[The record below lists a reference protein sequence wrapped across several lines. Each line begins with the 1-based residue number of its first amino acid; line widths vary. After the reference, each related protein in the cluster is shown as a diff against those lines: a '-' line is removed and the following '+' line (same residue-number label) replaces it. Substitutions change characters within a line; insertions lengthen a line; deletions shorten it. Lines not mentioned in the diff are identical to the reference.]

1 MKITWCF
8 LALVLAG
15 CASLPNTERTGEF
28 GKATLAATTFAK
40 DSITANRTI
49 TLRINDELLAY
60 AFVDGRCPE
69 KGEPGYNEKC
79 KSSPVGLAGK
89 DRAKVLSPD
98 ATGKRIRALEA
109 LGEYGEAL
117 AKAIDQGQLDK
128 LELAAVKLGDAAAG
142 LTSLFPPVSPVVSPA
157 IKIAARGFGYA
168 LSTAYVAEV
177 NTIVAQMDDSIREI
191 TKFLREDFNQ
201 LATLLGEQVTA
212 YEASKASSLG
222 LIRRRGDI
230 DSLRLLTEFK
240 AARQDYAAVHALALA
255 AGRFSA
261 IFKQVAET
269 HEGLAHDDPDTERT
283 LRRLIALIG
292 DANELVKAA
301 KVEKKS

>member
-1 MKITWCF
+1 MNPFF
-8 LALVLAG
+8 L
-15 CASLPNTERTGEF
+15 
-28 GKATLAATTFAK
+28 
-40 DSITANRTI
+40 
-49 TLRINDELLAY
+49 
-60 AFVDGRCPE
+60 
-69 KGEPGYNEKC
+69 
-79 KSSPVGLAGK
+79 
-89 DRAKVLSPD
+89 DR
-98 ATGKRIRALEA
+98 
-109 LGEYGEAL
+109 
-117 AKAIDQGQLDK
+117 
-128 LELAAVKLGDAAAG
+128 
-142 LTSLFPPVSPVVSPA
+142 
-157 IKIAARGFGYA
+157 
-168 LSTAYVAEV
+168 
-177 NTIVAQMDDSIREI
+177 
-191 TKFLREDFNQ
+191 
-201 LATLLGEQVTA
+201 LLGEQVTA